1 MRKILENGRLR
12 IVLPIKLRTISARR
26 RIIVPG
32 VTSDG
37 SEPLALAVARAFRWQ
52 HYLDEG
58 KFKSVADL
66 AAAIGIDVSCVA
78 RTLRLRML
86 SPKIVHRIVTGDMT
100 AKMNLEQ
107 LRHGVPELW
116 KEQEEMLM
124 GEEADLTQE

>member
-1 MRKILENGRLR
+1 MNNLFLYLTKKHDESTDSSSSKRALHRDRDCRL
-12 IVLPIKLRTISARR
+12 A
-26 RIIVPG
+26 
-32 VTSDG
+32 
-37 SEPLALAVARAFRWQ
+37 RWQ

-116 KEQEEMLM
+116 KEQEEMW
-124 GEEADLTQE
+124 GVG